1 MDYNNIFCKNEY
13 GHKFIVPMYS
23 NVKSNI
29 FLIVNLLYNKHSLN
43 TGNLYSDKKQPQII
57 LKYNKTISNVK
68 ELIYYVS
75 VPSPISSF
83 IVQGHFLSRSMLSS
97 QFIIFEDGAPN
108 VIHYHA
114 LLLSFLI
121 YQTNTPNKF
130 TLRVH
135 KSHQRLNLHDIRMF
149 RFY

>member
-1 MDYNNIFCKNEY
+1 MLLVKNKI
-13 GHKFIVPMYS
+13 GLKFIVLMYS
-23 NVKSNI
+23 NLRFHLVP
-29 FLIVNLLYNKHSLN
+29 IVNSYLINVHIR
-43 TGNLYSDKKQPQII
+43 NLYSDKKQSQII

>member
-1 MDYNNIFCKNEY
+1 MIMSPVKNKLVL
-13 GHKFIVPMYS
+13 KFIVLMYS
-23 NVKSNI
+23 NLRIHLVP
-29 FLIVNLLYNKHSLN
+29 IVNLLFDKHSLN
-43 TGNLYSDKKQPQII
+43 TEYFDKKQPQII

-130 TLRVH
+130 TVRVH